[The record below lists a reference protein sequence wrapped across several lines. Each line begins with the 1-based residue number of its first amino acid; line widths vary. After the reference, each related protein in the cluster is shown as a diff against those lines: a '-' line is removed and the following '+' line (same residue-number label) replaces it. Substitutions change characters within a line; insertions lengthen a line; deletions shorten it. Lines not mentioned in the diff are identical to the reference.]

1 MISMSK
7 KNNICEYC
15 RSSRFVEVKQG
26 GVEAAVKATHKL
38 SLKSEYLYHQ
48 LCLDCGTVHRS
59 YVYNP
64 KRLA

>member
-1 MISMSK
+1 MISK

-15 RSSRFVEVKQG
+15 GSSEFIEVKQG
-26 GVEAAVKATHKL
+26 GVDAAVKPTHKTF

-48 LCLDCGTVHRS
+48 LCLDCGTIHRS

-64 KRLA
+64 KRLK